1 MTAPRIP
8 GGAFR
13 FLMLDVRQLDITRG
27 DRALIRGFDLQV
39 TPGTLVLLTGS
50 NGSGKTSLLRAIC
63 GLVAPA
69 GGTISWNS
77 EDVRQLRE
85 EYARQLIYVG
95 HLNGLKDDLSP
106 AENLAVLCRL
116 AGIAS
121 TDAQRAD
128 ALQQFGLAGR
138 EHLPVRVLSQG
149 QRRRTA
155 LSRLALSQS
164 LPLWILDEPFA
175 ALDSAA
181 TVYLQSVITQHLA
194 GGGMAVISTHQDTAI
209 EASRTLA
216 INLGGGDAKDLS

>member
-1 MTAPRIP
+1 
-8 GGAFR
+8 
-13 FLMLDVRQLDITRG
+13 MLDVRQLDITRG
-27 DRALIRGFDLQV
+27 DRVLIRGFDLQV

-63 GLVAPA
+63 GLLAPA
-69 GGTISWNS
+69 GGTVSWNA
-77 EDVRQLRE
+77 EDVRHLRE
-85 EYARQLIYVG
+85 EYARQLVYVG

-116 AGIAS
+116 AGLAS
-121 TDAQRAD
+121 TEAERAA

-164 LPLWILDEPFA
+164 LPLWVLDEPLA

-181 TVYLQSVITQHLA
+181 TAQLQSVIAQHLSR
-194 GGGMAVISTHQDTAI
+194 GGMAVISTHQDSAI
-209 EASRTLA
+209 VAPHTLN
-216 INLGGGDAKDLS
+216 IDLGSSSGQVLQ